1 MNRPRSQR
9 RKRAR
14 DRIWSGPLVSWTAA
28 NTRRQHERNNCHLA
42 NPFVSYY
49 FAKYLLLGV
58 VLAYVTLTSAGPIQ
72 SELLRTFASFFLNLT
87 FMFLFLAAYWWFWP
101 HLAWPWRRATRAWT
115 GPYPSSSIQWITPL
129 ILTPFVI
136 VGVAILCLVSP
147 PIALIFSISVTGVWL
162 ILTGIRRRVGCD
174 ERCRCGYPVA
184 TPRWSRGLCPDCGR
198 NLDRPRAVILGHDT
212 RSPLRLTA
220 GTAAVLLA
228 LFILWWRFAP

>member
-101 HLAWPWRRATRAWT
+101 HLAWPWRRATNAWT
-115 GPYPSSSIQWITPL
+115 GPYPSSSIQWIIPL
-129 ILTPFVI
+129 ILTPFAI
-136 VGVAILCLVSP
+136 VGVGILCLISP
-147 PIALIFSISVTGVWL
+147 PIALIFTITLTAVWL
-162 ILTGIRRRVGCD
+162 ILTGIRRRVGHD
-174 ERCRCGYPVA
+174 ERCRCGYPVS
-184 TPRWSRGLCPDCGR
+184 TPRWSRGLCPECGR
-198 NLDRPRAVILGHDT
+198 NLDRPRAIILGHDA
-212 RSPLRLTA
+212 RSPARILA
-220 GTAAVLLA
+220 GLGTLALA
-228 LFILWWRFAP
+228 LFILWWRFTP